1 MNPRF
6 ISNLVL
12 AKWSGGQ
19 SLRGVSHAPSLLSN
33 LWMDRDKNC
42 VVTDF
47 CVGDHSSNYNTRRYI
62 NHLYQTVS
70 QSLEQYPYTC
80 VLGGDHSISEAS
92 VCAFFDKYRESGHLL
107 WIDAHPD
114 LQTPETTI
122 SGNTHGMVMS
132 AILGLIKSQ
141 IPIKYIPH
149 PSQITYIGIRDI
161 DAPEGVRINQLV
173 NYRDINDVVNGLH
186 CYYGPD
192 LLDFGREW
200 PSWLIDRLSHRLC
213 LQKQSNVYISFDVD
227 VLDPSEITNTGTP
240 VSSGLG
246 RSDVAKFFRGL
257 SETNGLDIIGM
268 DVVEFNPEAG
278 AAERVETEASYITD
292 IARSIIHTLPT
303 GDTAFNIIHK
313 KNDIDVSL
321 EGYDLIVDDV
331 IQESLLK
338 KM

>member
-1 MNPRF
+1 M
-6 ISNLVL
+6 
-12 AKWSGGQ
+12 
-19 SLRGVSHAPSLLSN
+19 
-33 LWMDRDKNC
+33 
-42 VVTDF
+42 
-47 CVGDHSSNYNTRRYI
+47 
-62 NHLYQTVS
+62 
-70 QSLEQYPYTC
+70 
-80 VLGGDHSISEAS
+80 
-92 VCAFFDKYRESGHLL
+92 
-107 WIDAHPD
+107 
-114 LQTPETTI
+114 
-122 SGNTHGMVMS
+122 
-132 AILGLIKSQ
+132 
-141 IPIKYIPH
+141 
-149 PSQITYIGIRDI
+149 
-161 DAPEGVRINQLV
+161 RINQLV